1 MAQYRRAAE
10 PKSAARWPDRP
21 TAGHTSRLTPRSE
34 VTFRDLTDERYFP
47 RGRSRVFCM
56 SLQSAGRHGFY
67 ASLIIA
73 KSSTKAA
80 KGLWLPGFSSR
91 LVSCG
96 SYFTVDGESRL
107 GFALYHE
114 TRNRQLWLHRVTE
127 SGSWTPESSMA
138 RLGLMIAELNLHD
151 PYFCAAGDFVALQ
164 SCLPVTARTSLLDVT
179 EPFTTERHGSHRRPP
194 GQRTPVP
201 RRSRYIY
208 HRELA
213 RGKARQTQSPRHHST
228 SFNPIMHFSSLVLLA
243 SSGAASASF
252 FSNPTTFDFT
262 SLIKRRASCPTYW
275 QQISKDLNTAFLDS
289 NGQCNAN
296 ARAAVRYAFHDAGPY
311 STKFTFVAPA
321 GGGADGS
328 LLLNAGEMSRGENG
342 GLESYN
348 TFIGDKLKSYR
359 TQFGSSVGAADLI
372 QFASRYFI
380 NFTEHSCH
388 SS

>member
-1 MAQYRRAAE
+1 
-10 PKSAARWPDRP
+10 
-21 TAGHTSRLTPRSE
+21 
-34 VTFRDLTDERYFP
+34 
-47 RGRSRVFCM
+47 
-56 SLQSAGRHGFY
+56 
-67 ASLIIA
+67 
-73 KSSTKAA
+73 
-80 KGLWLPGFSSR
+80 
-91 LVSCG
+91 
-96 SYFTVDGESRL
+96 
-107 GFALYHE
+107 
-114 TRNRQLWLHRVTE
+114 
-127 SGSWTPESSMA
+127 MA
-138 RLGLMIAELNLHD
+138 RLGLTIAELNLHD
-151 PYFCAAGDFVALQ
+151 PYFCAAGDVVALQ
-164 SCLPVTARTSLLDVT
+164 SCLPVAARTSLQYVT
-179 EPFTTERHGSHRRPP
+179 EPFTTEGHGSHGRLVRECHYDAP
-194 GQRTPVP
+194 G
-201 RRSRYIY
+201 RSRYIY
-208 HRELA
+208 HHGLA
-213 RGKARQTQSPRHHST
+213 QGKARQTQSPRYHST
-228 SFNPIMHFSSLVLLA
+228 SFNTIMHFSSLVLLA

-252 FSNPTTFDFT
+252 LSNPTTFDFT